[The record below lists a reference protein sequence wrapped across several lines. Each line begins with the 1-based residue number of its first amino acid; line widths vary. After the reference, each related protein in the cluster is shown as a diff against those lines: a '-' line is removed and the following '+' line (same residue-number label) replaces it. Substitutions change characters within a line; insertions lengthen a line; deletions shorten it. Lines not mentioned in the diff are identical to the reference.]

1 MHFAI
6 AQEATP
12 GGQVLIARRGNVIYS
27 KEFGH
32 HTYEQSRPVEWQ
44 HLYDIASITKITATL
59 PGIMK
64 WYEKQP
70 LCWNQR

>member
-1 MHFAI
+1 MDFLQKLALSLKLLDIDSIMHFAI

-32 HTYEQSRPVEWQ
+32 HTYAQSTPW
-44 HLYDIASITKITATL
+44 SG
-59 PGIMK
+59 GIYMI
-64 WYEKQP
+64 
-70 LCWNQR
+70 